1 MGRGMPW
8 RARAQMQLEE
18 NEIRVGQLW
27 RFRVCH
33 KPWMVRY
40 EEYNALVLGTRIT
53 REGGW
58 VRILEMA
65 PDEPRHVSSTVYVA
79 RETRQIDMLA
89 DDLAYD
95 AFLLADV

>member
-53 REGGW
+53 REGGM

>member
-8 RARAQMQLEE
+8 RARSQKQLDD

-40 EEYNALVLGTRIT
+40 EEYNALILSTKIDRI
-53 REGGW
+53 GGK
-58 VRILEMA
+58 VRIWEM
-65 PDEPRHVSSTVYVA
+65 HYNGA
-79 RETRQIDMLA
+79 RQVDMLA
-89 DDLAYD
+89 DDLVHD